1 MESYESI
8 KSSANQLHR
17 TGRSR
22 VSLSDA
28 KTCMYRKALKMG
40 EGSRIPLTSV
50 GLEPFSIDSFPENV
64 CTISRLCSVTLS
76 PYSEH

>member
-17 TGRSR
+17 TGCSR
-22 VSLSDA
+22 VSLSNA
-28 KTCMYRKALKMG
+28 KSCTYQKPLEMG
-40 EGSRIPLTSV
+40 EGSHVPLTSV
-50 GLEPFSIDSFPENV
+50 GLGLFSLVSQKMLRTV
-64 CTISRLCSVTLS
+64 SKLCTITLS